1 MASWSSFDAYA
12 KDLGALAKDLEQER
26 LQRIAKR
33 MADEGAK
40 IAERVASGDLG
51 GDPKFSGWAPRL
63 DTRVKLDRSGAVLMP
78 TRTGA
83 GPWTVAQR
91 GRNQGN
97 ASGFSGPGINT
108 RTGRTS
114 RRKDGSVRA
123 SGARRPRRWNG
134 RTKGKGTADKAVAQM
149 DRELPKIAEKEIRR
163 IITKRF
169 DLD

>member
-12 KDLGALAKDLEQER
+12 IDLGALAKDLEQDR

-40 IAERVASGDLG
+40 IFERVASGDLG
-51 GDPKFSGWAPRL
+51 GDPKFSGWAPSL
-63 DTRVKLDRSGAVLMP
+63 DTRVKLVRSGAVLMP

-83 GPWTVAQR
+83 GPITVAQQ

-114 RRKDGSVRA
+114 RRKDGSLRQVRSRKA
-123 SGARRPRRWNG
+123 RRWNG
-134 RTKGKGTADKAVAQM
+134 RTQGKRTADKAIAIM